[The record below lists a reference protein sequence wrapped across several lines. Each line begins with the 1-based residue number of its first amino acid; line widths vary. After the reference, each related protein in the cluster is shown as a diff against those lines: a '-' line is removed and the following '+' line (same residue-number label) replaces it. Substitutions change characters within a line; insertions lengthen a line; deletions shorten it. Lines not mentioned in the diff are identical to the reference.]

1 MDQLPSS
8 EMLEAI
14 QLIDKFYFMAH
25 ESHYHIHGIIPLFP
39 LVNHLDPL
47 HTLFQF

>member
-14 QLIDKFYFMAH
+14 QLIDKFYFMADENH
-25 ESHYHIHGIIPLFP
+25 CHIHGIIPLFP
-39 LVNHLDPL
+39 VVSHLDPL

>member
-14 QLIDKFYFMAH
+14 QLIDIFYFMAH
-25 ESHYHIHGIIPLFP
+25 EIHYHIHGITPLFP
-39 LVNHLDPL
+39 VVSHLDLL